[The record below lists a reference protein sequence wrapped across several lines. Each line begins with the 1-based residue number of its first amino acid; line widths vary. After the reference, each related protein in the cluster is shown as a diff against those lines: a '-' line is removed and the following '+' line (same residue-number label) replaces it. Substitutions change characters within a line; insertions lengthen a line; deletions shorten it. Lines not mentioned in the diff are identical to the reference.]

1 MQLKNKYESPQAPKT
16 SNWADSL
23 QKERHR
29 AEELN
34 REYESIGAAKERPL
48 KEIEERVRLWR
59 DQKQILG
66 VKDSDV
72 EQRAQTLFA
81 MIDVDNHRRR
91 KYIGDMEMF
100 KKRLDDTKAVSTS
113 NVVRI
118 REIEDVIVQRDS
130 SFV

>member
-1 MQLKNKYESPQAPKT
+1 MKFPNYYE
-16 SNWADSL
+16 
-23 QKERHR
+23 
-29 AEELN
+29 
-34 REYESIGAAKERPL
+34 
-48 KEIEERVRLWR
+48 V
-59 DQKQILG
+59 LG

-100 KKRLDDTKAVSTS
+100 NKRLDDTKAVSTS

-130 SFV
+130 SFL